1 MLTGAVEHW
10 IGNAAAVLSGAWGAV
25 TRRAEQSGY
34 SRTTLY
40 THAERVVQAVA
51 SEQAQGLS
59 YEALW
64 AQHEQLQAEN
74 AALWQ
79 AWEEAETL
87 NESTQRQLASAG
99 SAMGLSLTQIVTLLA
114 IVLPIAVVPSRAT
127 VGRWV
132 QESAAQS
139 SRLLKVLDRACQ
151 RWVLTVCLD
160 EIFFHRA
167 PILMAVEPVSLV
179 WLAGQRGPDRSGA
192 SWCEVIEP
200 WPILEHVIADG
211 GTGLANGV
219 KLTNE
224 RRRAQAQERG
234 VEPGPAIT
242 MGLDVFHSQ
251 REMERVLQRQW
262 KQVEHQLEEASEAD
276 AKVAQYKRRGRD
288 ARGVAGSA
296 GRAWRKA
303 ERLFDEAVHVE
314 EAVKQIKTA
323 LVWFDADGQLLSRGA
338 AQQQLDKASEKLSG
352 SQWSKVRRLLQDA
365 RSLSHLDRLEKQL
378 AETVAEPQL
387 REALTRLWTLS
398 QQLKHAE
405 DDEVGRWGALVAM
418 EQVLCGRL
426 CPQWQEAYM
435 QVDELL
441 RQAVR
446 ASSAVEGVNS
456 VVRMHQGRHRHVSQ
470 GMLDLKRLYWNCRV
484 FREGKR
490 KGSRP
495 YDLLGLPLPTSD
507 WWQLLQMDTE
517 ELEQNL
523 LTQKLA
529 A

>member
-25 TRRAEQSGY
+25 TRRAEHSGY

-40 THAERVVQAVA
+40 THTERVVQAVA
-51 SEQAQGLS
+51 SEQARGLS

-64 AQHEQLQAEN
+64 AQNAQLQADN

-79 AWEEAETL
+79 AWGEAETL
-87 NESTQRQLASAG
+87 SESTQRELASAG

-114 IVLPIAVVPSRAT
+114 IVLPMAVVPSRAT

-132 QESAAQS
+132 QQSAAQS
-139 SRLLKVLDRACQ
+139 SRLLRALDRACQ

-160 EIFFHRA
+160 EIFFHRT

-192 SWCEVIEP
+192 SWGEVIEQ
-200 WPILEHVIADG
+200 WPSLEHVIADG
-211 GTGLANGV
+211 GTGLEKGV
-219 KLTNE
+219 KLANE
-224 RRRAQAQERG
+224 RRRAQTQERD
-234 VEPGPAIT
+234 VEPGPPIT

-262 KQVEHQLEEASEAD
+262 KQAERQVERASEAD

-303 ERLFDEAVHVE
+303 ERLFDEAVHME
-314 EAVKQIKTA
+314 EAVRQIETA
-323 LVWFDADGQLLSRGA
+323 LVWFDAEGQLLSRTT

-352 SQWSKVRRLLQDA
+352 SQWSKVRRLLKDE
-365 RSLSHLDRLEKQL
+365 RSLGHLDRLEKQL
-378 AETVAEPQL
+378 AEGVAEPQL
-387 REALTRLWTLS
+387 REALTRLWVVS
-398 QQLKHAE
+398 ERLKHAK
-405 DDEVGRWGALVAM
+405 DDEVGRWSALVVM

-426 CPQWQEAYM
+426 CPQWQEAYR

-441 RQAVR
+441 RPAVR

-470 GMLDLKRLYWNCRV
+470 GMLNLKRLYWNCRV
-484 FREGKR
+484 FRDGKR
-490 KGSRP
+490 KGRSP
-495 YDLLGLPLPTSD
+495 YDLLGLKLPNAN
-507 WWQLLQMDTE
+507 WWQLLQMDPE

-523 LTQKLA
+523 LTQELA